1 MYKRIVTLSNF
12 LRKEGMLVSIRST
25 TTASRIYSKYHEKAT
40 TDELRE
46 LLRCI
51 YVKNKEDNYKF
62 NNVFDKI
69 FVKPKHKKNNENKY
83 KPKYL
88 DSSNQSIEYT
98 GGDMNESE
106 EDINEV
112 LIEERQRKK
121 VVNDKLLNDSVALL
135 NSGDRRIYDICK
147 RLARKIANTRSK
159 RKKRKRSNKINMP
172 YTIRSNLKNGGHLIK
187 LIHQKP
193 QLRKSKQIFL
203 CDISGSCQWISSWFF
218 AIIHGCYETFD
229 KVTVYVFDSK
239 ISDVTDTLSKEY
251 TNTTQ
256 INMDLRK
263 FGGRAYG
270 QSDMT
275 NSFKEFLDNVELNN
289 HTDVIILTDCRD
301 WNGKRENGIL
311 ESAQLLH
318 NIVVKS
324 RKVIILNPEK
334 EIRWKTATS
343 CVKEYKNSGA
353 EVYETATL
361 NQFANVVSHLST

>member
-1 MYKRIVTLSNF
+1 MYKIIVTLSNF

-25 TTASRIYSKYHEKAT
+25 TTASSIYSKYHEEVT

-51 YVKNKEDNYKF
+51 YVKNKEDDYKF

-69 FVKPKHKKNNENKY
+69 FIKPKPKKDNKYKY
-83 KPKYL
+83 KPKYS
-88 DSSNQSIEYT
+88 DSSDQPFEYT
-98 GGDMNESE
+98 GGNMKESEDEMNE
-106 EDINEV
+106 I

-121 VVNDKLLNDSVALL
+121 VINDKLLNDSVALL
-135 NSGDRRIYDICK
+135 DFGDRRVYDICK
-147 RLARKIANTRSK
+147 RLAKKIANSRSK
-159 RKKRKRSNKINMP
+159 RRKRKRSNKINMP
-172 YTIRSNLKNGGHLIK
+172 YTIRANLKNGGHLIK

-239 ISDVTDTLSKEY
+239 INNVTDTLSKEY

-256 INMDLRK
+256 INMDLRR

-275 NSFKEFLDNVELNN
+275 NSFKEILDEVDLNN

-334 EIRWKTATS
+334 QIRWKTATS
-343 CVKEYKNSGA
+343 CVKEYKHSGA

-361 NQFANVVSHLST
+361 NQFANVVSKL

>member
-1 MYKRIVTLSNF
+1 MYKKIVTLSNF

-25 TTASRIYSKYHEKAT
+25 TTASEIYSQYQEEVT
-40 TDELRE
+40 IDELRE

-51 YVKNKEDNYKF
+51 YVKNKEDDYKF
-62 NNVFDKI
+62 NNVFREI
-69 FVKPKHKKNNENKY
+69 FEKPVTKKDNKNKY
-83 KPKYL
+83 KPKYQN
-88 DSSNQSIEYT
+88 SSNQTMEYV
-98 GGDMNESE
+98 GGDMNKSE
-106 EDINEV
+106 NELNET
-112 LIEERQRKK
+112 LIEDRKRKK
-121 VVNDKLLNDSVALL
+121 VINDKLLNDSVALL
-135 NSGDRRIYDICK
+135 DFGDRRVYDICK
-147 RLARKIANTRSK
+147 RLAKKIANSRSK

-172 YTIRSNLKNGGHLIK
+172 YTIRANLKNGGHLIK
-187 LIHQKP
+187 LVHQKP

-251 TNTTQ
+251 NSTTQ

-263 FGGRAYG
+263 FSGRAYG

-275 NSFKEFLDNVELNN
+275 NSFKEFLDNVDLNN

-334 EIRWKTATS
+334 EIRWKTTTS
-343 CVKEYKNSGA
+343 CVNEYKHSGA

-361 NQFANVVSHLST
+361 NQFSNVVSKL